1 MKSIPILTLFAGCLL
16 LASCASGPAAPEK
29 GTPAFYWQAA
39 KETFAAG
46 DYSKTADH
54 LERIIKTQNEFTPK
68 AQPWRLVLTSG
79 LSRGYAE
86 LADDYEQGGR
96 ANKTNP
102 TPFRRQVSDYRAQAA
117 QIALAFAE
125 TYETFEK
132 LNKDQQVS
140 LAFPF
145 PVATATEPPQISRL
159 TRGVLLQ
166 EADMDDVQKKV
177 LARAVV
183 LTATRAAGAA
193 GDVAKAQE
201 MFKSGDAKVPRD
213 VFVLAM
219 ANALYDQSQL
229 FTVTKLDQPQRLKFF
244 CDHAL
249 EAVKTVPPSKDT
261 KDVMAKIQA
270 ALKKAK

>member
-1 MKSIPILTLFAGCLL
+1 MKSIPTLILFAVCLL
-16 LASCASGPAAPEK
+16 LVSCASGPAAPEK

-39 KETFAAG
+39 KETFATG

-54 LERIIKTQNEFTPK
+54 LEQLTKTQNDFTAK

-86 LADDYEQGGR
+86 LADNYEQGGR

-117 QIALAFAE
+117 QMALAFAE
-125 TYETFEK
+125 TYENFEK
-132 LNKDQQVS
+132 LNKDQQVP

-145 PVATATEPPQISRL
+145 PTGNPNEPPQISRL
-159 TRGVLLQ
+159 TRGTLLQ
-166 EADMDDVQKKV
+166 EADMEDIQKK
-177 LARAVV
+177 LLDRAVI

-193 GDVAKAQE
+193 GDIAKAQDT
-201 MFKSGDAKVPRD
+201 FKAPDAKVPRD

-229 FTVTKLDQPQRLKFF
+229 FTTTKLDQPQRLKFF